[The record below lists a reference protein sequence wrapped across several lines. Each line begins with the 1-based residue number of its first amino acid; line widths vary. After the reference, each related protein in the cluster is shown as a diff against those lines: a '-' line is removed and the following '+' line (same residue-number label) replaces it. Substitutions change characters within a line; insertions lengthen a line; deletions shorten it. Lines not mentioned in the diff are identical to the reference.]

1 MRASAE
7 TAPFAISEAAFL
19 ARRQVRL
26 GRVHHDIR
34 YAEQWTLALDLYILA
49 MTPLSLLKAKR
60 AAL

>member
-1 MRASAE
+1 M
-7 TAPFAISEAAFL
+7 